1 MTESAKIEARLG
13 ELPET
18 LLWNLYQRATE
29 AGRRDGVLTDPG
41 AVALVERIGY
51 PFRDRFGSGGL
62 GQWQALRAR
71 CFDLAVQR
79 FLASHPAGT
88 VVALGEGLE
97 TQFWRVD
104 NGQVH
109 WVTIDLPE
117 TTALRRA
124 VLPAQSPR
132 QRMIACSALSADWL
146 DELTGGPAGRADGL
160 AGSEGGPAGDGGRRA
175 PAAADPAEVLLTA
188 QGLLMYFQPE
198 EVHRLVMACAARLP
212 GSALVFDGVPRWFSD
227 RTLAGAMR
235 TRQGYQAP
243 PMPWAVDK
251 TELARLRSLPGV
263 AGLTELRLPRGRGA
277 GFGAVYPV
285 LNRIAAVR
293 RLGVTG
299 LPVMMLRFRG

>member
-1 MTESAKIEARLG
+1 MTDSAKIEARLG

-29 AGRRDGVLTDPG
+29 AGRPDGVLTDPK

-51 PFRDRFGSGGL
+51 PFRDRFGGGGL

-104 NGQVH
+104 NGQVR
-109 WVTIDLPE
+109 WLTVDLPE
-117 TTALRRA
+117 TIELRRA
-124 VLPAQSPR
+124 LLPAESPR

-146 DELTGGPAGRADGL
+146 AELTG
-160 AGSEGGPAGDGGRRA
+160 
-175 PAAADPAEVLLTA
+175 DPAEVLLTA

-198 EVHRLVMACAARLP
+198 EVHRLVAACAAGLP

-227 RTLAGAMR
+227 RTLAGTMR

-251 TELARLRSLPGV
+251 AELARLRSLPGV